1 MKLTITPDVFQ
12 KFNKDFRVVF
22 IAVKGIDNSD
32 KAEESKHLLKEIQQ
46 LVKLTFNKD
55 TMENH
60 SLIQSWLAARQ
71 EYGKKAIHYHTS
83 TEKLIRKVL
92 RGQSIVS
99 GNTLENLV
107 RYLSLKH
114 IMPMS
119 VDDLSKINGDLIIT
133 VAKKKE
139 RLSALKSLHEGEIY
153 YRDHSAILGKKLDSW
168 RNRVTR
174 VDAKTTSALIHIES
188 LPPITGKKLQQ
199 VTRELQSLVKVFCRG
214 TSKVVLLD
222 KDKKTIEI

>member
-1 MKLTITPDVFQ
+1 MKITITPDVFQ

-22 IAVKGIDNSD
+22 IAVKGINNSD
-32 KAEESKHLLKEIQQ
+32 KVEESKHLLKEIQQ

-55 TMENH
+55 TVENH
-60 SLIQSWLAARQ
+60 SLIQPWLAARQ
-71 EYGKKAIHYHTS
+71 EYGRKARHYHTS
-83 TEKLIRKVL
+83 TERLIHKVL

-153 YRDHSAILGKKLDSW
+153 YRDNSAILGKKLDSW
-168 RNRVTR
+168 RNRVTM

-199 VTRELQSLVKVFCRG
+199 VTRELQSLVKVFCG
-214 TSKVVLLD
+214 GASKIVLLD